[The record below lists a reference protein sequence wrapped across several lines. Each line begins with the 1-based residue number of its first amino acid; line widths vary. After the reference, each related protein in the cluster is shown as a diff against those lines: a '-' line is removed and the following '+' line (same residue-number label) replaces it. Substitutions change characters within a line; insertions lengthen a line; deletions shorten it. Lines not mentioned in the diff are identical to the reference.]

1 MWVAMRSRGGAWQSE
16 PAVAFGAVRAPS
28 AVGLCGGAATAC
40 SGQGAGL
47 APAVATVGAGGVRCG
62 PVFLHR
68 GGRAGHPPPCPH
80 STGIAAARA
89 VSPQPGRFWSGPLR
103 VLGAHPLPLFW
114 HLPTPRSPGCCSGKS
129 AVLGQRAGGAGRAE
143 LLPAP
148 RASAPAVPGAGVT
161 VRLGGVQLR
170 SLAPVVS
177 GTCRSCP
184 VPSPAVIPVPSRGRS
199 SRHRLRE
206 VGLSPGGEGAGG
218 VPGAA
223 RG

>member
-1 MWVAMRSRGGAWQSE
+1 MSLLWPLGLSGPPLLWG
-16 PAVAFGAVRAPS
+16 S
-28 AVGLCGGAATAC
+28 AEGLRLPTAR

-68 GGRAGHPPPCPH
+68 GGRVGHPPPCPH

-89 VSPQPGRFWSGPLR
+89 VSLQPGRFWSSPLR

-129 AVLGQRAGGAGRAE
+129 AVLGQRAGGAGPAE

-184 VPSPAVIPVPSRGRS
+184 VPCCHPCALPGPFLPPPAQ
-199 SRHRLRE
+199 
-206 VGLSPGGEGAGG
+206 GGGAQPWG
-218 VPGAA
+218 
-223 RG
+223 